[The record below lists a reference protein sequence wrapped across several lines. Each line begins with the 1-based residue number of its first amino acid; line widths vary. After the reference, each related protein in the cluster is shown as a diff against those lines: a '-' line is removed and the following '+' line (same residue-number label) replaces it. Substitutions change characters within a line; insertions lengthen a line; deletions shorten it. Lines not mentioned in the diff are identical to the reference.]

1 MEQVLGI
8 VGFSLGASL
17 GVSAVRSVTDG
28 SRSIVRDVL
37 KLGIR
42 TFDVMAN
49 ATSAVRDSVAQASNQ
64 GEDAPRRRTR
74 RGAEPRKIEIAHN

>member
-17 GVSAVRSVTDG
+17 GVSAVKSVTDG
-28 SRSIVRDVL
+28 SRSIVRDAL

-42 TFDVMAN
+42 TFDVVAN
-49 ATSAVRDSVAQASNQ
+49 ATNAVRGSVAQAS
-64 GEDAPRRRTR
+64 EETAKPRRTR
-74 RGAEPRKIEIAHN
+74 RNAAPRKIEIAHD